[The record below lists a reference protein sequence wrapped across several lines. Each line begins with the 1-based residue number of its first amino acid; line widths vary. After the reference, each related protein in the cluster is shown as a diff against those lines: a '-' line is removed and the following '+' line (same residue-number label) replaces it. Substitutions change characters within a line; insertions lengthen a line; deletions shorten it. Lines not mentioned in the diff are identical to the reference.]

1 MPPENVEIVRQP
13 LSVAER
19 ARRGLDERFAVRF
32 PGATARIAR
41 FIMARPPHSRLRQVV
56 LRRAIEIAYGA
67 TNRGDY
73 DPPFALYAPDCECE
87 FPPELASLGDAGARG
102 RAARIE
108 FQRRWGEE
116 WGELRFELE
125 ELIDL
130 GAVLVVVGRVMATGL
145 RSGMAVDS
153 DWANIYTMGEGLAR
167 REQAFLDRRAAF
179 EAAGVSE

>member
-1 MPPENVEIVRQP
+1 MSRKKVEIVRQP

-19 ARRGLDERFAVRF
+19 PRRGLEERLALRF
-32 PGATARIAR
+32 PRATVGIAR
-41 FIMARPPHSRLRQVV
+41 FIMGRPPRSLLRRVV

-73 DPPFALYAPDCECE
+73 EPPFALYDPDCECE
-87 FPPELASLGDAGARG
+87 FPPELASLGDSGARG
-102 RAARIE
+102 REARIE

-125 ELIDL
+125 ELVDL
-130 GAVLVVVGRVMATGL
+130 GAVLVVAGRVRATGR

-153 DWANIYTMGEGLAR
+153 DWANVYTVDGGLAQ
-167 REQAFLDRRAAF
+167 REQAFFDRTAAF
-179 EAAGVSE
+179 EAAGLSR